1 MKVKTLFL
9 GVILSICLLCPVS
22 VSAKQKTPTRPCSV
36 ENYKNFVR
44 AMTHKSV
51 KVSLSYNTIG
61 KTERK
66 YMYRWTHIQGATG
79 YEHQI
84 SPDKNFRKD
93 VHTQKGGPNWASAT
107 REYTCNLNDEPCEF
121 IHRNY
126 YIRIRPLFGKYHGR
140 WSKIVVSK
148 GDL

>member
-9 GVILSICLLCPVS
+9 GVILSICLLCPVN
-22 VSAKQKTPTRPCSV
+22 VSAKQKTPTRPYRV

-44 AMTHKSV
+44 AMTHKPV
-51 KVSLSYNTIG
+51 KVSINYNTIG

-66 YMYRWTHIQGATG
+66 YMYKWTHVQGATG

-93 VHTQKGGPNWASAT
+93 VHRQTGSEKWVSST
-107 REYTCNLNDEPCEF
+107 MEYVCNLHDTPCKTV
-121 IHRNY
+121 HQNY
-126 YIRIRPLFGKYHGR
+126 YIRVRPLFGKYHGR

>member
-1 MKVKTLFL
+1 MKAKNIFL
-9 GVILSICLLCPVS
+9 YAALVMCLLFPVS
-22 VSAKQKTPTRPCSV
+22 VSAKQKTPNRPCNV

-44 AMTHKSV
+44 AMTHKPV
-51 KVSLSYNTIG
+51 KVSLSYNMIG

-66 YMYRWTHIQGATG
+66 YMYKWTHVQDATG

-93 VHTQKGGPNWASAT
+93 VRTQKGGAKWVSST
-107 REYTCNLNDEPCEF
+107 MEYVCNLHDTPCKTV
-121 IHRNY
+121 HQNY
-126 YIRIRPLFGKYHGR
+126 YIRVRPLFGKYHGR